1 MHCYIVKQIAPEV
14 FIVSWDW
21 NVPKLICNIVFLSQI
36 FTSLEGQ
43 DSFDFT
49 VVWRENYIWEKK
61 KTNFVQFFS
70 GKKSGF
76 VLFYFDCHIKYVA
89 LCNVFSTKRLSMFV
103 LVLFLYPCV
112 LLVFIIIK
120 FKISTPKKLN
130 QYVSG
135 GLYGEE
141 KRNSNNINQLQGK
154 LTGEH
159 IVKISGSM
167 CSMANEAL
175 LSNNKL
181 LRILK
186 SIPMALYP
194 FLVSSDVSSWQDGWW
209 WLDSACPV
217 CSEVLSYRSSSFH

>member
-1 MHCYIVKQIAPEV
+1 M
-14 FIVSWDW
+14 
-21 NVPKLICNIVFLSQI
+21 
-36 FTSLEGQ
+36 
-43 DSFDFT
+43 
-49 VVWRENYIWEKK
+49 
-61 KTNFVQFFS
+61 
-70 GKKSGF
+70 
-76 VLFYFDCHIKYVA
+76 A

-194 FLVSSDVSSWQDGWW
+194 FLVSCDVSSWQDGWW
-209 WLDSACPV
+209 WLDYACPA
-217 CSEVLSYRSSSFH
+217 CSEALSYRSSSFH

>member
-1 MHCYIVKQIAPEV
+1 
-14 FIVSWDW
+14 
-21 NVPKLICNIVFLSQI
+21 
-36 FTSLEGQ
+36 
-43 DSFDFT
+43 
-49 VVWRENYIWEKK
+49 
-61 KTNFVQFFS
+61 
-70 GKKSGF
+70 
-76 VLFYFDCHIKYVA
+76 
-89 LCNVFSTKRLSMFV
+89 MFV

-112 LLVFIIIK
+112 LLGFIIIK

-194 FLVSSDVSSWQDGWW
+194 FLVSSDVSSWQDGW
-209 WLDSACPV
+209 
-217 CSEVLSYRSSSFH
+217 